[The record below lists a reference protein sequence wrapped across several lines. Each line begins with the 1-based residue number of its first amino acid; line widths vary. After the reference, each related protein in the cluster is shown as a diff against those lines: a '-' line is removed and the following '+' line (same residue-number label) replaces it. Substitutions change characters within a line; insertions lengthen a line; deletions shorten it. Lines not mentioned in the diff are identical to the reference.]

1 MNIKQGYASDS
12 MKAFHFVEKH
22 KLPQYNNIHEDMV
35 VFGVYN
41 DKDIEVISKHQGRV
55 IVQWEGLDCKRYGH
69 LEMFK
74 RMDIV
79 NVSPHFRIVDYFKTI
94 GVKCHEI
101 KWITDEKPKAQV
113 LGDKVYAY
121 VNKNAKEYYGGDI
134 IENLRV
140 KQHILIADYTV
151 PMDVWKK
158 GLNVVYYS
166 QAFISLQLSKFAG
179 GGNSIVELGL
189 RGVKVITNILRMA
202 HCIPWEKPEDIE
214 RAIKEEAKHIGWRN
228 IDLADKV
235 FAGLHDANNN
245 EGYDI
250 DKMLVK

>member
-12 MKAFHFVEKH
+12 MKAFRFVEKH
-22 KLPQYNNIHEDMV
+22 KLPHYNNIEEDMV

-41 DKDIEVISKHQGRV
+41 DQDIEVIAKHKGRV

-74 RMDIV
+74 RMDII

-94 GVKCHEI
+94 GVKCHEV

-189 RGVKVITNILRMA
+189 RGVKVITNILKIP
-202 HCIPWEKPEDIE
+202 HCVSWETSADIE
-214 RAIKEEAKHIGWRN
+214 RIIKEESKKIGTVN
-228 IDLADKV
+228 E
-235 FAGLHDANNN
+235 GLSQEVYSVLYDANSN

-250 DKMLVK
+250 DKMLV

>member
-1 MNIKQGYASDS
+1 
-12 MKAFHFVEKH
+12 
-22 KLPQYNNIHEDMV
+22 
-35 VFGVYN
+35 
-41 DKDIEVISKHQGRV
+41 
-55 IVQWEGLDCKRYGH
+55 
-69 LEMFK
+69 
-74 RMDIV
+74 MDII

-101 KWITDEKPKAQV
+101 KWITDEKPINQI
-113 LGDKVYAY
+113 LGNKVYAY
-121 VNKNAKEYYGGDI
+121 VNKNAKVYYGGDVI
-134 IENLRV
+134 DGLNVE
-140 KQHILIADYTV
+140 QEILIADYSV
-151 PMDVWKK
+151 SMDVWKQ
-158 GLNVVYYS
+158 GLNVEFYS
-166 QAFISLQLSKFAG
+166 QSFISLQLSPFAG
-179 GGNSIVELGL
+179 GGNSIIELGL
-189 RGVKVITNILRMA
+189 RGVKVITNILRMP